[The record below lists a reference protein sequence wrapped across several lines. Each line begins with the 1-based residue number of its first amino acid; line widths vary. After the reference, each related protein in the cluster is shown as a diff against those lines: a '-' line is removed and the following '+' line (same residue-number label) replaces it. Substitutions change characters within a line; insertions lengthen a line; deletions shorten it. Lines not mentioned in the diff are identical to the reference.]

1 MYTVASRGWKTKH
14 LGGARGTTS
23 SCNGEEA
30 GLVWEMQR
38 PYLEDQL
45 RHQLPRRVRLAADAD
60 ELAVVVAGLQ
70 GASECEAERERR
82 GVGWIGGEVSN
93 RQCEQEKEKE

>member
-70 GASECEAERERR
+70 GAERASVKRSESE
-82 GVGWIGGEVSN
+82 GGWGG
-93 RQCEQEKEKE
+93 